1 MHLGNPNMLICLQ
14 KPYYLAPSWRR
25 WHKQV
30 NKQSKQRTK
39 RVLWFVFS
47 TSRLQL
53 LLGEPRRLVHQLS
66 KLVALRLAQVLR
78 GGRSG
83 GDQRGGTSKRP
94 ERDQRARLDHASS
107 LARSLARSRLRGVM
121 RVQSGLILLQQALQL
136 LQTLRGVGVERGHR
150 RREGMVQRRAVVVE
164 ALQWAAEAR
173 AGQRRTVVGGA
184 VVGRGGGG
192 GA

>member
-1 MHLGNPNMLICLQ
+1 MLMSLK
-14 KPYYLAPSWRR
+14 KPYLAPSWRR

-30 NKQSKQRTK
+30 NKQPKQRTK
-39 RVLWFVFS
+39 RVLWFGFS

-83 GDQRGGTSKRP
+83 GDQRGGTSKA
-94 ERDQRARLDHASS
+94 RARSESEIRPRELS
-107 LARSLARSRLRGVM
+107 LSLSRSLARSRLRGVM

-184 VVGRGGGG
+184 VAGRGGGG